1 MFEAKERKFY
11 VEEETPTAF
20 FVNWVQDG
28 RWNTK
33 KFIAVKDL
41 KAEVA
46 AEFGINADE
55 YEFLTDFDYPPEYY
69 IK

>member
-20 FVNWVQDG
+20 FVNWVQDSK
-28 RWNTK
+28 WHTK

-41 KAEVA
+41 EAEVA

-55 YEFLTDFDYPPEYY
+55 YEFLTDFDYPEEYY
-69 IK
+69 NK